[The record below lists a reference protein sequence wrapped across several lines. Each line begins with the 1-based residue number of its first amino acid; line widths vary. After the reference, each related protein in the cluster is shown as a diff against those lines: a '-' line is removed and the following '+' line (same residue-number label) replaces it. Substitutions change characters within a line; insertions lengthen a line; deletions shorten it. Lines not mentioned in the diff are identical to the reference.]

1 MLQHT
6 RVLQVISGNLE
17 KKVKAELLKLQ
28 KDDRE
33 KYEQFYSAFG
43 RQLKYGVVSDYGAHK
58 DMLKDLLLF
67 WSSREG
73 KNTSLAE
80 YAARMAEDQPSI
92 YFLCAES
99 VEKAAK
105 LPQAERVLDKGYE
118 ILYLTDEVDEFVMN
132 TLSEWDGKPF
142 KNVCDDDALP
152 ESDEE
157 KAQAEKKAEE
167 NKDVKETLGER
178 IKEVRIS
185 KILKSA
191 PVCMSADGPVSLEM
205 EKYFQRV
212 DPQAAKEMKAGRVL
226 ELNPDSGAFAA
237 LRAALEG
244 DKERARTY
252 AELLYDQALLIAG
265 LPLEDPAAYTEL
277 VCSLM
282 Q

>member
-1 MLQHT
+1 
-6 RVLQVISGNLE
+6 
-17 KKVKAELLKLQ
+17 
-28 KDDRE
+28 
-33 KYEQFYSAFG
+33 
-43 RQLKYGVVSDYGAHK
+43 
-58 DMLKDLLLF
+58 
-67 WSSREG
+67 
-73 KNTSLAE
+73 
-80 YAARMAEDQPSI
+80 
-92 YFLCAES
+92 
-99 VEKAAK
+99 
-105 LPQAERVLDKGYE
+105 
-118 ILYLTDEVDEFVMN
+118 MN

-167 NKDVKETLGER
+167 NKDVLDFVKETLGER

-212 DPQAAKEMKAGRVL
+212 DPQATKEMKAGRVL